1 MSGNFD
7 TNVLRSFVATA
18 QSGSLARAATLM
30 GRSQPSVSQ
39 QLMRLEDIVGRR
51 LLDRGP
57 RGAKLTKSGE
67 AFLSYAQRIL
77 SLTDEAIDHFQPRQ
91 FKGRIALGVI
101 EDFAFGFLTEALI
114 DFAKMQ
120 PDLEMEVIVA
130 GSDSMR
136 EDLRSGR
143 LDLALG
149 DPALLKPYSVWQ
161 VPLALGWYASENFDA
176 GQSPLP
182 LVMFSNPCGW
192 REPSLEGL
200 NSAGLRWRIMYESS
214 SLQAIHAA
222 VTAGLGMACCL
233 KKAAPPGTRALV
245 GIADI
250 PKAPMV
256 KVGMAVRDTKARNP
270 ATNYLLALVQRLL
283 TG

>member
-1 MSGNFD
+1 MVGNFD
-7 TNVLRSFVATA
+7 TSVLRSFVATA

-67 AFLSYAQRIL
+67 AFLVYAQRIL
-77 SLTDEAIDHFQPRQ
+77 SLTDEVIDHFQPRQ
-91 FKGRIALGVI
+91 FTGHIALGVI

-149 DPALLKPYSVWQ
+149 DPALLSPYSVWQ
-161 VPLALGWYASENFDA
+161 VPLPLGWYANENFDV

-182 LVMFSNPCGW
+182 LVMFSKPCSW

-200 NSAGLRWRIMYESS
+200 NGAGLRWRIMYESS
-214 SLQAIHAA
+214 SLQAINAA
-222 VTAGLGMACCL
+222 VAAGLGMACYL
-233 KKAAPPGTRALV
+233 KKAAPSGTRALV

-250 PKAPMV
+250 PKAPV
-256 KVGMAVRDTKARNP
+256 IKVGMAVRDSKTRNP
-270 ATNYLLALVQRLL
+270 ATNYLLDLVHRLL